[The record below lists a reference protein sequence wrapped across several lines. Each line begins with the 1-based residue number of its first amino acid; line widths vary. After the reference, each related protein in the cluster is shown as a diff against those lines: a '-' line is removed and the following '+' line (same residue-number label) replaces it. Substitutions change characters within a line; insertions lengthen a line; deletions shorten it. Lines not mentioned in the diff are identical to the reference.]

1 MIKLPGVAAA
11 SLLCAFPAA
20 IQAQDEA
27 QEEMETV
34 LVTGE
39 QPGPG
44 LWKVSRDGHV
54 MWVLGSFDALP
65 DTLVW
70 KTKEVEARIAESQE
84 VLYPG
89 WPRVGLKVGGFQA
102 LTLVPAAFKAAKNPD
117 GQKLQDVL
125 SSETYATWLRLK
137 QKYLG
142 DDDDIEKYR
151 PMIAQ
156 EKLINAIGKTYAMK
170 GLRMWPADAVVE
182 KAAKKHGVRIN
193 RLPHVIHSIEI
204 EKPRA
209 ILKAAR
215 NLDLAEGE
223 CVGRN
228 FARIEQADAMG
239 LFRYDVAAANAWA
252 TGDLEAMRAKWGG
265 SPPAELQRE
274 DCETAAMIAAMNSA
288 ELPAEMRRGIDLIKQ
303 QEELSKQAGAEA
315 ESNWLAAA
323 EAALARN
330 ESTFAVLPINLVFNK
345 WVYLGKLAKMGYLVE
360 APGEY
365 SGGSGPTSENAVLPG
380 AHAP

>member
-1 MIKLPGVAAA
+1 MNKLPGVAAA
-11 SLLCAFPAA
+11 ALLFTGSLP
-20 IQAQDEA
+20 AQDTED
-27 QEEMETV
+27 METV

-65 DTLVW
+65 DSLVW

-89 WPRVGLKVGGFQA
+89 WPRVGLSIGSFQA

-117 GQKLQDVL
+117 GTKLKDVL
-125 SSETYATWLRLK
+125 SPEAYATWLRLK

-142 DDDDIEKYR
+142 KDDDIEKYR
-151 PMIAQ
+151 PMIAA
-156 EKLINAIGKTYAMK
+156 EKLDNAIGKKYAMK
-170 GLRMWPADAVVE
+170 GLRMWPANAVVE

-193 RLPHVIHSIEI
+193 RLPDVVHNIEI
-204 EKPRA
+204 EKPRS
-209 ILKAAR
+209 ILKATR

-228 FARIEQADAMG
+228 FARIEQADAKG

-252 TGDLEAMRAKWGG
+252 TGDVKAMRAKWDV

-274 DCETAAMIAAMNSA
+274 DCETVAMIAALSDA
-288 ELPAEMRRGIDLIKQ
+288 ELPAEVRRGFDLVKQ
-303 QEELSKQAGAEA
+303 QQELLKQAGAEA
-315 ESNWLAAA
+315 EKNWLDAA

-330 ESTFAVLPINLVFNK
+330 ESTFAVLPVNLMFNK
-345 WVYLGKLAKMGYLVE
+345 WVYLGKLAGKGYLVE
-360 APGEY
+360 APDGTPLVA
-365 SGGSGPTSENAVLPG
+365 GVTIENAVLPG